1 MYKGRKIYLCSFGN
15 LDLYPSAIRLRK
27 QAESFNIFDEIL
39 IYHEYNLPYDEK
51 FEKFLRKKLV
61 PSRGFG
67 YWCWKAFIISKTL
80 ESMND
85 GDILFYTDIGCH
97 LNKEGI
103 NKFYEYLDMVI
114 DNGALCFE
122 LSYIEKIWTKS
133 DLFNYF
139 NVLNDKNITDTCH
152 RASGAFWI
160 IKNDVNIEFVSKWLQ
175 VYYDDFSLVD
185 DTPSKIP
192 NAYTFKEH
200 RHDQSIFSILSKI
213 YNFYT
218 ISYKEFEINDKQYPV
233 NALRDKINIYRLMAL
248 EACDSFFD
256 KLLWY
261 IPLRKNRHKMRDNL
275 REYAINLLHEYLGS
289 SKNSDDITLINIKIL
304 DNYLK
309 SLINKKIQNYI
320 KSNRQKIDE
329 IMDYVNQYKNKLLN
343 F

>member
-139 NVLNDKNITDTCH
+139 NMLNDKNITDTPQ
-152 RASGAFWI
+152 RVATTFLLL
-160 IKNDVNIEFVSKWLQ
+160 KNESNLNIVNKWLQ
-175 VYYDDFSLVD
+175 VYYDDFSLTD

-192 NAYTFKEH
+192 NADTFKEH
-200 RHDQSIFSILSKI
+200 RHDQSIFSILAKS
-213 YNFYT
+213 YNLFT
-218 ISYKEFEINDKQYPV
+218 INAGEVENTNKEFPI
-233 NALRDKINIYRLMAL
+233 NALRDKQNIYDKIFL
-248 EACDSFFD
+248 ESGIDYFKQKLSWYISSRNKRDSFRD
-256 KLLWY
+256 NIKLYTISSINMYLNIDQKSENIVLSKIKLLD
-261 IPLRKNRHKMRDNL
+261 L
-275 REYAINLLHEYLGS
+275 
-289 SKNSDDITLINIKIL
+289 
-304 DNYLK
+304 YLK
-309 SLINKKIQNYI
+309 SIVNKKIKIYI
-320 KSNRQKIDE
+320 ENNSQQINE
-329 IMDYVNQYKNKLLN
+329 IMAYIAKYKN
-343 F
+343 